1 MMYINADDIIEWRKT
16 IMRAADDIASLR
28 GNVSDEMI
36 TRLANTIK
44 DMGFPVSYAA
54 SQLRAECDDMVA
66 DESAIIKEQITRRL
80 EKEDDR
86 VKKIKEKKEF
96 ERWCDKNS

>member
-1 MMYINADDIIEWRKT
+1 MMYINGNDIIEWRKT

-44 DMGFPVSYAA
+44 DMGFLVSYVA
-54 SQLRAECDDMVA
+54 SQLKAECDYTVA
-66 DESAIIKEQITRRL
+66 DESAKIRDQITSRL
-80 EKEDDR
+80 KKEDARDR
-86 VKKIKEKKEF
+86 SNTDKKED
-96 ERWCDKNS
+96 EKP